1 MIKNEIINELIA
13 GLQNIF
19 GDKLYSIILYGSVAR
34 GEDMAE
40 SDIDIALLMKESL
53 DDDTKENFLCWNA
66 SMDMKYN
73 KIFSIIDIEKSIFD
87 RWGNIYPLYQNI
99 KNEGIV
105 LWKAAERIL
114 LRLDSKEQKK
124 CLRQPERI
132 LK

>member
-87 RWGNIYPLYQNI
+87 RWGNIYPLYKNI

-105 LWKAAERIL
+105 LWKAA
-114 LRLDSKEQKK
+114 
-124 CLRQPERI
+124 
-132 LK
+132 

>member
-53 DDDTKENFLCWNA
+53 DDDTKENFLRWNA

-105 LWKAAERIL
+105 LWKAA
-114 LRLDSKEQKK
+114 
-124 CLRQPERI
+124 
-132 LK
+132 